1 MRGGTIP
8 VHTAVPGAVLRP
20 SSEREPT
27 LRASSDRSS
36 ADVAV
41 TDPKKALADV
51 FWIGGPPDSGKTTVA
66 DLVGGRCGV
75 SVYHLDRQ
83 EVDHIRR
90 SDARLHPATYA
101 LRGLLAEPV
110 DAPLLEETWVSSSP
124 EKMAERA
131 MASWS
136 DRMPLV
142 IEDLLAL
149 PDGTPIIA
157 EGPGFL
163 PSALRP

>member
-1 MRGGTIP
+1 M
-8 VHTAVPGAVLRP
+8 
-20 SSEREPT
+20 
-27 LRASSDRSS
+27 
-36 ADVAV
+36 AV

-101 LRGLLAEPV
+101 LRGLLAAPV

-136 DRMPLV
+136 DLMPLV